1 MPTSEILIINPLYH
15 AFHHTEMNK
24 TPFRKTVRITRWSR
38 FWMRFSSL
46 TPAGRAATY
55 LAALGAPPHYHRER
69 LAMLGKQGYVSAKT
83 VVHHEDLILGS
94 NVFIDDHCLI
104 FQNRH
109 GGSIRIGDKV
119 RIYRNSQIETGDT
132 GQVIIGSNSSIHP
145 HSRLMAYLEPIV
157 IGQHVMIAANCSFYS
172 YDHGTDPGR
181 PIREQPLQSGG
192 PIIIGDEVW
201 IGTGVI
207 VLSGVQIG
215 EGAVIGAGSVVTRD
229 IPPGAIAVG
238 NPAKVIK
245 NRGAS

>member
-1 MPTSEILIINPLYH
+1 
-15 AFHHTEMNK
+15 MNK
-24 TPFRKTVRITRWSR
+24 TQFRKTVRITRWSR

-94 NVFIDDHCLI
+94 NVFIDDRCLI
-104 FQNRH
+104 FRNNN
-109 GGSIRIGDKV
+109 GGTVRLDDKV
-119 RIYRNSQIETGDT
+119 RIYRDCHIETGSYGLVTVGND
-132 GQVIIGSNSSIHP
+132 SSIHP
-145 HSRLMAYLEPIV
+145 HCRLMAYLEPII
-157 IGQHVMIAANCSFYS
+157 IGRNVMIAANCSFYS
-172 YDHGTDPGR
+172 YDHGIHSGN
-181 PIREQPLQSGG
+181 PIREQPLQSRG
-192 PIIIGDEVW
+192 PIIIGDEAW

-207 VLSGVQIG
+207 VLSGVEIG
-215 EGAVIGAGSVVTRD
+215 EGAVIGAGSVVTRN